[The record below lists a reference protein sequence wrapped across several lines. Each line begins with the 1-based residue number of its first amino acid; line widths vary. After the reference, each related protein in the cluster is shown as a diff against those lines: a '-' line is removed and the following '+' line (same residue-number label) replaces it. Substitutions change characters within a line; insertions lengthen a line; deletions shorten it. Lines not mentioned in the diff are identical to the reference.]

1 MQPPTPSTT
10 EAQRRNIGI
19 LLLLALSGAVICM
32 ATLCVVAMATGGL
45 VLVNS
50 SNVQRAPDEFR
61 VGRAAHDAAPV
72 MAAAQATPTTPA
84 ARGNAQQQRRI
95 FNQFWSIID
104 ERYVY
109 PDFNGVDWSA
119 VRDESLTRIDAG
131 LSDAGLSDADFHAML
146 ADLIESLNDSHSAFL
161 SPAEAKAED
170 EEYNSAGSYVGIGVI
185 TDINADQRHLYVL
198 TVLPDSPAEQSGIL
212 PHDHIL
218 RIDGE
223 PAVDAQGESQ
233 SRRMRGEEGTPV
245 TLTVR
250 TPGEQSRTVTLNR
263 GVVNN
268 SERVE
273 YRVLTG
279 AQRIGYLMV
288 PTLFESAI
296 AQQARDAMTAMM
308 KGGRLD
314 GLILDLRTN
323 GGGAYP
329 NLRDVLA
336 LFTRGDM
343 GSLTNRDGDITNIRV
358 RARAVGN
365 SQTVPMVVLI
375 GHGTESFAEVMAGAL
390 QHTGRAKLIGQNTA
404 GNIETLLSHEFAD
417 GSRLWLAEE
426 TFRLPDGTNWE
437 GVGVTPNLRIDKGW
451 DEFTAANDPA
461 ITEAVR
467 QLSR

>member
-1 MQPPTPSTT
+1 MTPQAPSTT

-19 LLLLALSGAVICM
+19 VLLLALSAAVICM
-32 ATLCVVAMATGGL
+32 VTLCIVAVATGGL
-45 VLVNS
+45 VLVNA
-50 SNVQRAPDEFR
+50 SNAQRLYDELR
-61 VGRAAHDAAPV
+61 VGRAAHDAAPM
-72 MAAAQATPTTPA
+72 MAPAQATPTPSA
-84 ARGNAQQQRRI
+84 EKGDARQQRRI
-95 FNQFWSIID
+95 FNQFWSIVN

-109 PDFNGVDWSA
+109 PDLRGVDWNA
-119 VRDESLTRIDAG
+119 AREDSLKRIDAG
-131 LSDAGLSDADFHAML
+131 LSNDDFHIML
-146 ADLIESLNDSHSAFL
+146 ADLIESLNDNHSSFL

-170 EEYNSAGSYVGIGVI
+170 DEYNSAGTYVGIGVI
-185 TDINADQRHLYVL
+185 TDINEDQRHLYVL
-198 TVLPDSPAEQSGIL
+198 TVLPDSPAAQAGIQ

-218 RIDGE
+218 SIDGE
-223 PAVDAQGESQ
+223 PAVDTQGESQ

-250 TPGEQSRTVTLNR
+250 TPSQPPRTVTLNR

-273 YRVLTG
+273 FRVLTG
-279 AQRIGYLMV
+279 TKRVGYLMV

-296 AQQARDAMTAMM
+296 AQQARDAMTAMV

-336 LFTRGDM
+336 LFTRGNM
-343 GSLTNRDGDITNIRV
+343 GSLTNRDGDITSINV
-358 RARAVGN
+358 RARAIGN

-390 QHTGRAKLIGQNTA
+390 QHTGRAKLIGQNSA

-426 TFRLPDGTNWE
+426 TFRLPDGSNWE
-437 GVGVTPNLRIDKGW
+437 GVGVTPDVRIDKGW
-451 DEFTAANDPA
+451 DEFTAENDPA
-461 ITEAVR
+461 IAEAVK
-467 QLSR
+467 QLSK